1 MKKTKKYDK
10 NFILNCVAM
19 VGAVL
24 INLCLSYLTY
34 KIGLPMYF
42 DSIGTIGVASICG
55 MLPGFIVAVFTNLL
69 CCTYNNFAIYYT
81 ILSILMAGVT
91 AVFVHRNYFK
101 KKYIIILYIVILAL
115 ISGVLGAL
123 IQYLLLG
130 GPQYEEVAQLS
141 DYFATKF
148 NTSYYPW
155 FFLINF
161 LLNFVDKGLS
171 TGVVILVQKFIPK
184 KNLDGIWDIG
194 WQQKPLTP
202 VEMKKI
208 KISSKK
214 NRGMLQKRVSIMLVF
229 AAVTMT
235 VIMGVISIQLFYVN
249 AKEQYIAN
257 SIGAAKMAAHVVNPE
272 RVDAYIKKGRE
283 LPDYLETENALYD
296 IRSNYTGVEYLY
308 IVKIKEDGCQVVF
321 DLETEDVE
329 AYKNGDMIAFEEA
342 FEDYL
347 PALFEGEEIEPIESN
362 DISGWVI
369 TKYYPIKNAEGRTVC
384 YACADVKMAYVSDYL
399 IGYILKVLLIFSG
412 FFMLILAYGMWLS
425 RYFLVY
431 PINTMA
437 ACTNDFMEDD
447 DNQTALE
454 ENVRKIQ
461 ALDIH
466 TGDEIENLYKTL
478 CKMTESTA
486 EKMKDVRQQ
495 AKAINQ
501 MQSGLIITMADLVE
515 NRDSDTGYHILK
527 TADYVRIILAGL
539 KKKGYYSKKL
549 TPKFIS
555 DVEMSAP
562 LHDIGKINIPDAV
575 LNKPGKLTDEEYEI
589 MKTHTTAGKQIMEKA
604 ISTVKGESYLKEA
617 RNMAAYHHEKWD
629 GSGYPEGLK
638 GEVIPLSARIMAV
651 ADVFDAL
658 TARRV
663 YKDPMPF
670 EKAMDIIIK
679 DSGTHFDPK
688 CVEVFVES
696 EKEVRRV
703 LKKYQED

>member
-1 MKKTKKYDK
+1 MNKKVDK
-10 NFILNCVAM
+10 NLIANYAAM
-19 VGAVL
+19 IGGVVVNVG
-24 INLCLSYLTY
+24 LSYLTY

-42 DSIGTIGVASICG
+42 DSIGTIGVASVCG
-55 MLPGFIVAVFTNLL
+55 MLPGFLVALFTNIL
-69 CCTYNNFAIYYT
+69 CCIYNRFAIYYSV
-81 ILSILMAGVT
+81 LSVLMAGVT
-91 AVFVHRNYFK
+91 AIFVHKKLFA
-101 KKYIIILYIVILAL
+101 KKYMVLLYVLILVL
-115 ISGVLGAL
+115 ISGGLGAV
-123 IQYLLLG
+123 IQYLLIG
-130 GPQYEEVAQLS
+130 GPQFAEVAQLS
-141 DYFATKF
+141 EYLATSF
-148 NTSYYPW
+148 NTSYYLC
-155 FFLINF
+155 FFIVNII
-161 LLNFVDKGLS
+161 LNIVDKGLS
-171 TGVVILVQKFIPK
+171 AGVVAIVLRFIPE

-202 VEMKKI
+202 VEMKRI
-208 KISSKK
+208 KLNSKK
-214 NRGMLQKRVSIMLVF
+214 NGRKLQQRVSRMLVL

-235 VIMGVISIQLFYVN
+235 VIMGVISVHLFYADAKQRYVAN
-249 AKEQYIAN
+249 AT
-257 SIGAAKMAAHVVNPE
+257 GAAKMASKVVDPN
-272 RVDAYIKKGRE
+272 RIDAYVKKGAE
-283 LPDYLETENALYD
+283 LEDYKETENALYD
-296 IRSNYTGVEYLY
+296 IRSNFEGVEYLY
-308 IVKIKEDGCQVVF
+308 VVRIHEDGCQVVF
-321 DLETEDVE
+321 DLATEDVE
-329 AYKNGDMIAFEEA
+329 PYENGDMIAFEDA
-342 FEDYL
+342 FTDYL
-347 PALFEGEEIEPIESN
+347 PALFAGEEIEPIESD
-362 DISGWVI
+362 DISGWVL
-369 TKYYPIKNAEGRTVC
+369 TKYYPIKDSENQTVA
-384 YACADVKMAYVSDYL
+384 YACADVKMVYVSDYL
-399 IGYILKVLLIFSG
+399 KNYVIKVLLIFSG
-412 FFMLILAYGMWLS
+412 FFLLILAYGMWLS

-431 PINTMA
+431 PINSMA
-437 ACTNDFMEDD
+437 ACTNDFMDD
-447 DNQTALE
+447 GDNQTALE

-461 ALDIH
+461 SLDIH
-466 TGDEIENLYKTL
+466 TGDEIENLYRTL
-478 CKMTESTA
+478 CKMTESTS
-486 EKMKDVRQQ
+486 ERMKDVRQQ

-515 NRDSDTGYHILK
+515 NRDSDTGYHIQK
-527 TADYVRIILAGL
+527 TADYVKIILAGL

-688 CVEVFVES
+688 CVEVFVEA

-703 LKKYQED
+703 LKKYQEE